1 MQARVVYDCPRF
13 FGWMLKGTS
22 IYLGMSSR
30 DIVETIESEYGDLDH
45 DKWYQVCLMLL
56 ARAQG

>member
-1 MQARVVYDCPRF
+1 
-13 FGWMLKGTS
+13 
-22 IYLGMSSR
+22 MSNR
-30 DIVETIESEYGDLDH
+30 DIVETIESQYSNLDH